1 MEFLDIVDENNNL
14 TGEIEERNYVHELGL
29 WHRHSSCWIM
39 NNNGEILLQK
49 RASTKKRN
57 PSKWSK
63 TGGHVETG
71 ETPIKAL
78 KREVLEEIGIKLR
91 DDQIEFIKEFK
102 NNTESNKSF
111 NYNYFVRV
119 NYRIEEYIIQKE
131 ELSEVRYFTIEEI
144 EQTKLEND
152 QSFAFTNWPDN
163 DFYKEIEYLKRK
175 REEIKEL
182 IKNLRKV
189 NSDID
194 NSIFRSMNNINLDCV
209 LGTKKNGE
217 YKGFL
222 DEYDENKQNILE

>member
-78 KREVLEEIGIKLR
+78 KREVLEEIGTKLR

-144 EQTKLEND
+144 EKAKLEND
-152 QSFAFTNWPDN
+152 KSFASTNWPDN
-163 DFYKEIEYLKRK
+163 DFYKEIEYLKCK
-175 REEIKEL
+175 REEIK
-182 IKNLRKV
+182 
-189 NSDID
+189 D
-194 NSIFRSMNNINLDCV
+194 
-209 LGTKKNGE
+209 
-217 YKGFL
+217 
-222 DEYDENKQNILE
+222 

>member
-39 NNNGEILLQK
+39 NNNGGILLQK

-78 KREVLEEIGIKLR
+78 KREVLEEIGTKLR

-144 EQTKLEND
+144 EKAKLEND
-152 QSFAFTNWPDN
+152 QSFSFTNWPDN

-175 REEIKEL
+175 REEIK
-182 IKNLRKV
+182 
-189 NSDID
+189 D
-194 NSIFRSMNNINLDCV
+194 
-209 LGTKKNGE
+209 
-217 YKGFL
+217 
-222 DEYDENKQNILE
+222 